1 MPQVKRALISVHDKT
16 GIVEFARGLKDLGIE
31 IISTGGTAKALKEA
45 GIPIRSVSDYTGFP
59 EVLEGRVKT
68 LHPKVHG
75 ALLALRDNPK
85 HMRDVEKHKIELID
99 MVVIN
104 LYPFQ
109 ATVAREGVTKEE
121 AIENI
126 DIGGP
131 TMLRSAAKNYKWVVP
146 ISDPRHYSAI
156 LEEMRKNKAVISE
169 ETSLRLATDVFQH
182 LSRYNYLIY
191 QYFLTSHSAPPAFPD
206 LLQIQLEKVKDL
218 RYGENP
224 HQGAAFYKESMI
236 KGNAQGIAGIE
247 QLGGKELSF
256 NNIIDLDAA
265 LNIAGEFEQPVAVI
279 IKHNNPCGVATGEN
293 LLAAY
298 KNARECDPVSA
309 FGSIV
314 GFNRKVD
321 RMTAKEIGKTF
332 VEAVI
337 APDFEDE
344 AVSALKVKKDIRL
357 LKLSDKRKLSSLEL
371 DYRRV
376 SGGLLVQTK
385 DWKLF
390 SDGLEVVTER
400 KPTEVELNGLKF
412 AWKVCKHVKSN
423 AIVLASEDR
432 TLGIGA
438 GQMSRVDA
446 VKIAVRKME
455 EQFGK
460 KYKGVMVLASDA
472 FFPFRDSVDLANASG
487 VTAIIQPGGSLKDKE
502 SVAACNE
509 YKIAMI
515 FTGMRH
521 FRH

>member
-1 MPQVKRALISVHDKT
+1 MPQVKRALISVFDKT
-16 GIVEFARGLKDLGIE
+16 GIVEFARGLKDLGVE
-31 IISTGGTAKALKEA
+31 IISTGGTAKMLKEA

-75 ALLALRDNPK
+75 ALLALRDNPQQMK
-85 HMRDVEKHKIELID
+85 EIEKHNIELID

-104 LYPFQ
+104 LYPFE
-109 ATVAREGVTKEE
+109 ATVAKEGVTKEE
-121 AIENI
+121 VIENI

-146 ISDPRHYSAI
+146 ISNPRHYGSI
-156 LEEMRKNKAVISE
+156 LEEMRKNKGAVSE
-169 ETSLRLATDVFQH
+169 ETSLRLTTDIFQN
-182 LSRYNYLIY
+182 LSKYNYHIY
-191 QYFLTSHSAPPAFPD
+191 QYFLTSSSSPSLFPD
-206 LLQIQLEKVKDL
+206 LLQLQLEKVKDL

-224 HQGAAFYKESMI
+224 HQSAAFYRESV
-236 KGNAQGIAGIE
+236 KGKVQGMAGIE

-256 NNIIDLDAA
+256 NNILDLDAA
-265 LNIAGEFEQPVAVI
+265 VNIVEEFEQSVAVI
-279 IKHNNPCGVATGEN
+279 IKHTNPCGVATGEV
-293 LLAAY
+293 LLETY
-298 KNARECDPVSA
+298 KKARQCDPVSA

-321 RMTAKEIGKTF
+321 SKTAEEIVKTF

-344 AVSALKVKKDIRL
+344 AVKVLKVKKDIRL
-357 LKLSDKRKLSSLEL
+357 LKLSGERKLSSPQL

-376 SGGLLVQTK
+376 SGGLLAQAK
-385 DWKLF
+385 DLKTF
-390 SDGLEVVTER
+390 ADGLEVVTER
-400 KPTEVELNGLKF
+400 KPSDVELKALQF

-423 AIVLASEDR
+423 AIVLASESQ

-446 VKIAVRKME
+446 VKIAARKMG

-460 KYKGVMVLASDA
+460 YKEFIVLASDA
-472 FFPFRDSVDLANASG
+472 FFPFRDSVDLAATFG
-487 VTAIIQPGGSLKDKE
+487 VTAIIQSGGSLRDKE
-502 SVAACNE
+502 SIAACNE
-509 YKIAMI
+509 HKIAMA
-515 FTGMRH
+515 FTRMRH
-521 FRH
+521 FKH

>member
-1 MPQVKRALISVHDKT
+1 MPHVKRVLISVYDKT
-16 GIVEFARGLKDLGIE
+16 GIVEFSRALRDLGVE
-31 IISTGGTAKALKEA
+31 IVSTGGTAKMLEEA
-45 GIPIRSVSDYTGFP
+45 GIPIRSISDYTGFP
-59 EVLEGRVKT
+59 EILEGRVKT

-85 HMRDVEKHKIELID
+85 QTKEVEKHNIELID
-99 MVVIN
+99 MVVVN
-104 LYPFQ
+104 LYPFE
-109 ATVAREGVTKEE
+109 ATVARKGVSRKE

-146 ISDPRHYSAI
+146 VCDPKDYGLI
-156 LEEMRKNKAVISE
+156 LEEMRKNSGLVSE
-169 ETSLRLATDVFQH
+169 ETSLRLATYVFQH
-182 LSRYNYLIY
+182 LSRYNYHIY
-191 QYFLTSHSAPPAFPD
+191 RYFLTCQPSPPLFPD
-206 LLQIQLEKVKDL
+206 LFQLILEKVKDL

-224 HQGAAFYKESMI
+224 HQEAAFYKESMI
-236 KGNAQGIAGIE
+236 RGNGQGIAGIE

-256 NNIIDLDAA
+256 NNILDLDVAF
-265 LNIAGEFEQPVAVI
+265 NIAKEFEEPVAVI
-279 IKHNNPCGVATGEN
+279 IKHNNPCGVATGEI
-293 LLAAY
+293 LLKAY
-298 KNARECDPVSA
+298 NKARECDPVSA
-309 FGSIV
+309 FGGIV
-314 GFNRKVD
+314 GFNIKVD
-321 RMTAKEIGKTF
+321 EATAEEIGKTF

-344 AVSALKVKKDIRL
+344 AVKVLKEKKDVRVLRL
-357 LKLSDKRKLSSLEL
+357 RGEEKTSLPEL
-371 DYRRV
+371 DYRKV

-385 DWKLF
+385 DLKLF
-390 SDGLEVVTER
+390 GDSLKVVTRR
-400 KPTEVELNGLKF
+400 KPSKTELKGLNF

-423 AIVLASEDR
+423 AIVLASEDC

-460 KYKGVMVLASDA
+460 KYKGTRVLASDA
-472 FFPFRDSVDLANASG
+472 FFPFRDSVDLASASG
-487 VTAIIQPGGSLKDKE
+487 VTAIIQPGGSLRDKE
-502 SVAACNE
+502 SILASNE
-509 YKIAMI
+509 HNIAMA

>member
-1 MPQVKRALISVHDKT
+1 MPQVKRALISVFDKM

-31 IISTGGTAKALKEA
+31 IISTGGTAKILEEA
-45 GIPIRSVSDYTGFP
+45 GISIRSVSDLTGFP
-59 EVLEGRVKT
+59 ELLEGRVKS

-85 HMRDVEKHKIELID
+85 HMREIKEHNIELID

-131 TMLRSAAKNYKWVVP
+131 SMLRSAAKNYKWVVP
-146 ISDPRHYSAI
+146 ISDPRQYSSV
-156 LEEMRKNKAVISE
+156 LEEMRKNWGTVSE
-169 ETSLRLATDVFQH
+169 GTSQTLATDVFEH
-182 LSRYNYLIY
+182 LSRYDYHIY
-191 QYFLTSHSAPPAFPD
+191 RYFLSSQSSPSLFPD
-206 LLQIQLEKVKDL
+206 LFQLHLEKVQDL

-224 HQGAAFYKESMI
+224 HQEAAFYIESMV
-236 KGNAQGIAGIE
+236 KGEAQGMAGIE
-247 QLGGKELSF
+247 QLAGKELSF

-265 LNIAGEFEQPVAVI
+265 LNIAREFEEPVAVI
-279 IKHNNPCGVATGEN
+279 IKHNNPCGVATGES
-293 LLAAY
+293 LLEVY
-298 KNARECDPVSA
+298 KKARECDPVSA
-309 FGSIV
+309 FGGILR
-314 GFNRKVD
+314 FNRKVD
-321 RMTAKEIGKTF
+321 RMTAEEISKTF

-337 APDFEDE
+337 APDFEDI
-344 AVSALKVKKDIRL
+344 AVKVLKVKKDIRL
-357 LKLSDKRKLSSLEL
+357 LKLSDERKLSSPEL

-376 SGGLLVQTK
+376 SGGLLIQTK

-390 SDGLEVVTER
+390 ADGLEVATER
-400 KPTEVELNGLKF
+400 KPTKVELKGLKF

-423 AIVLASEDR
+423 AIVLAGEDR
-432 TLGIGA
+432 ALGIGA

-460 KYKGVMVLASDA
+460 KYKGVIVLASDA
-472 FFPFRDSVDLANASG
+472 FFPFRDSVDLAAASG

-502 SVAACNE
+502 SIAACNE
-509 YKIAMI
+509 YKIAMV
-515 FTGMRH
+515 FTGIRH

>member
-1 MPQVKRALISVHDKT
+1 MPQVKRALISVFDKT
-16 GIVEFARGLKDLGIE
+16 GIVEFASGLKDLGVE
-31 IISTGGTAKALKEA
+31 IISTGGTAKMLKEA
-45 GIPIRSVSDYTGFP
+45 GIPIRSVSDYTGFH
-59 EVLEGRVKT
+59 EMLEGRVKT
-68 LHPKVHG
+68 LDPKVHG
-75 ALLALRDNPK
+75 ALLALRDNPQQMK
-85 HMRDVEKHKIELID
+85 EIEKHNIELID

-104 LYPFQ
+104 LYPFE
-109 ATVAREGVTKEE
+109 ATVAKEGVTKEE

-146 ISDPRHYSAI
+146 ISNPVHYSSV
-156 LEEMRKNKAVISE
+156 LEEMRKNKGAVSE
-169 ETSLRLATDVFQH
+169 ETSLRLTTDIFQH
-182 LSRYNYLIY
+182 LSKYNYHIY
-191 QYFLTSHSAPPAFPD
+191 HYFFTSHSSPSLFPD
-206 LLQIQLEKVKDL
+206 LLQLQLEKVKDL

-224 HQGAAFYKESMI
+224 HQDAAFYRELV
-236 KGNAQGIAGIE
+236 KGKKQGMAGIE

-265 LNIAGEFEQPVAVI
+265 VNIVGEFEEPVAVI
-279 IKHNNPCGVATGEN
+279 IKHTNPCGVATGRA
-293 LLAAY
+293 LLEAY
-298 KNARECDPVSA
+298 NKARQCDPVSA

-321 RMTAKEIGKTF
+321 SKTAEEIVKTF

-337 APDFEDE
+337 APDFDDE
-344 AVSALKVKKDIRL
+344 AVEVLKVKKDIRL
-357 LKLSDKRKLSSLEL
+357 LKLSGERKLSSLQL

-385 DWKLF
+385 DLKTF
-390 SDGLEVVTER
+390 ADGLEVVTER
-400 KPTEVELNGLKF
+400 KPTEVELKALQF

-423 AIVLASEDR
+423 AIVLAGESQ

-446 VKIAVRKME
+446 VKIAERKMG

-460 KYKGVMVLASDA
+460 YKGLIVLASDA
-472 FFPFRDSVDLANASG
+472 FFPFRDSVDLAATFG
-487 VTAIIQPGGSLKDKE
+487 VTAIIQPGGSLRDKE
-502 SVAACNE
+502 SITACNE
-509 YKIAMI
+509 HKIAMA
-515 FTGMRH
+515 FTRMRH

>member
-1 MPQVKRALISVHDKT
+1 MPQVKRALISVFDKT
-16 GIVEFARGLKDLGIE
+16 GIVDFARGLKDFGVE
-31 IISTGGTAKALKEA
+31 IISTGGTAKMLKEE
-45 GIPIRSVSDYTGFP
+45 GISIRSVSDYTGFP

-75 ALLALRDNPK
+75 ALLALRDNPH
-85 HMRDVEKHKIELID
+85 HMKEVAEHNIELID

-104 LYPFQ
+104 LYPFE
-109 ATVAREGVTKEE
+109 ATVAREGVTREE

-146 ISDPRHYSAI
+146 ISDPHHYNVV
-156 LEEMRKNKAVISE
+156 LEEMRKNNGAVSE
-169 ETSLRLATDVFQH
+169 ETSLKLATDVFQH
-182 LSRYNYLIY
+182 LSRYNFLIY
-191 QYFLTSHSAPPAFPD
+191 QYFLACHSSPELFPD
-206 LLQIQLEKVKDL
+206 LFQLELEKVADL

-224 HQGAAFYKESMI
+224 HQHAAFYKESSV
-236 KGNAQGIAGIE
+236 KGKGMASIE

-256 NNIIDLDAA
+256 NNILDLDAA
-265 LNIAGEFEQPVAVI
+265 LNIAEEFGEPVAVI
-279 IKHNNPCGVATGEN
+279 IKHTNPCGVATGET
-293 LLAAY
+293 LFEAY
-298 KNARECDPVSA
+298 QKARECDPVSA

-321 RMTAKEIGKTF
+321 IKTAQEIGETF
-332 VEAVI
+332 VEAVV
-337 APDFEDE
+337 APDFENE
-344 AVSALKVKKDIRL
+344 AIEVLKVKKDIRIL
-357 LKLSDKRKLSSLEL
+357 RLPDGIKSSSREF

-376 SGGLLVQTK
+376 SGGLLAQTK
-385 DWKLF
+385 DLKTF
-390 SDGLEVVTER
+390 GDGLEVVTER
-400 KPTEVELNGLKF
+400 KPTEEELKALKF

-423 AIVLASEDR
+423 AIVLASEGR

-460 KYKGVMVLASDA
+460 YKGLIVLASDA
-472 FFPFRDSVDLANASG
+472 FFPFRDSVDLAFAFG

-502 SVAACNE
+502 SIAACNE
-509 YKIAMI
+509 YKIAMV

>member
-16 GIVEFARGLKDLGIE
+16 GIVEFAGGLKDLGIE

-75 ALLALRDNPK
+75 ALLALRDSPN
-85 HMRDVEKHKIELID
+85 HMRDVKKHNIELID

-104 LYPFQ
+104 LYPFE
-109 ATVAREGVTKEE
+109 ATVAREGVTREE

-146 ISDPRHYSAI
+146 ISDPRHYSVV
-156 LEEMRKNKAVISE
+156 LEEMRKNNGAISE
-169 ETSLRLATDVFQH
+169 ETSLKLATDVFHH

-191 QYFLTSHSAPPAFPD
+191 QYFLASDSSPELFPH
-206 LLQIQLEKVKDL
+206 LFQLELEKVADL

-224 HQGAAFYKESMI
+224 HQHAAFYKESSV
-236 KGNAQGIAGIE
+236 KGKGEGMAGIQ

-265 LNIAGEFEQPVAVI
+265 VSITGEFEEPVAVI
-279 IKHNNPCGVATGEN
+279 IKHTNPCGVATGKT
-293 LLAAY
+293 LLEAY
-298 KNARECDPVSA
+298 QKASECDPVSA
-309 FGSIV
+309 FGGIV

-321 RMTAKEIGKTF
+321 GLTAKEVSKIF
-332 VEAVI
+332 VEAII
-337 APDFEDE
+337 APDFEE
-344 AVSALKVKKDIRL
+344 QAIEVLKVKKDIRIL
-357 LKLSDKRKLSSLEL
+357 RLPDERKSSSQQL
-371 DYRRV
+371 DYKRV
-376 SGGLLVQTK
+376 AGGLLIQTK
-385 DWKLF
+385 DWKTF
-390 SDGLEVVTER
+390 GDGLEVVTER
-400 KPTEVELNGLKF
+400 KPTEKELKALKF
-412 AWKVCKHVKSN
+412 AWKVCKCVKSN
-423 AIVLASEDR
+423 AIVLASEGR

-446 VKIAVRKME
+446 VKIATRKME

-460 KYKGVMVLASDA
+460 YEGLIVLASDA

-502 SVAACNE
+502 SIAACNE
-509 YKIAMI
+509 HKIAMA
-515 FTGMRH
+515 FTRMRH